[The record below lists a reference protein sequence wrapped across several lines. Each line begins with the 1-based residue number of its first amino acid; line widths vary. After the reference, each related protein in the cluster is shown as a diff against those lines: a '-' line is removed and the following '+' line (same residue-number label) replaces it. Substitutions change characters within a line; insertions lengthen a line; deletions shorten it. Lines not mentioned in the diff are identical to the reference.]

1 MSKLTRT
8 IHQLH
13 QLRHQQKNVQTSELD
28 RLVVFAATHRPGDV
42 FG

>member
-13 QLRHQQKNVQTSELD
+13 QLRRQQKNVQTSELD
-28 RLVVFAATHRPGDV
+28 RLVVFAVSRSTD
-42 FG
+42 